1 MLSGF
6 YEGVTKM
13 TRAEI
18 QKFVTDT
25 LTAAE
30 NLSGVN
36 ICLYDTCLNTIYKT
50 GNHSCEFCRFVRNLP
65 YGRQKCINCDHTET
79 LELAQHES
87 GPFVHTCHAGM
98 TEIIVPVRYKDSITA
113 LIYCGQCRFR
123 NYTEL
128 SRIEYSLRGFDYN
141 REQLL
146 EAYEKLPAADIKKVT
161 DTALLLQNSFS
172 LLMLDSADALNG
184 YFDSRNISLE
194 KRAMIYIGEN
204 FSFPNFRAADVA
216 EHFSVSSAHLNRLYK
231 RKFGQSISQTIIEL
245 RINKACELLK
255 ETDMPIVSIALN
267 TGFYDQNYFSRTF
280 SKRTNLSPSQYRSK
294 FKS

>member
-1 MLSGF
+1 
-6 YEGVTKM
+6 
-13 TRAEI
+13 
-18 QKFVTDT
+18 
-25 LTAAE
+25 
-30 NLSGVN
+30 
-36 ICLYDTCLNTIYKT
+36 
-50 GNHSCEFCRFVRNLP
+50 
-65 YGRQKCINCDHTET
+65 
-79 LELAQHES
+79 
-87 GPFVHTCHAGM
+87 
-98 TEIIVPVRYKDSITA
+98 
-113 LIYCGQCRFR
+113 
-123 NYTEL
+123 
-128 SRIEYSLRGFDYN
+128 
-141 REQLL
+141 
-146 EAYEKLPAADIKKVT
+146 
-161 DTALLLQNSFS
+161 
-172 LLMLDSADALNG
+172 MLDSADALNG